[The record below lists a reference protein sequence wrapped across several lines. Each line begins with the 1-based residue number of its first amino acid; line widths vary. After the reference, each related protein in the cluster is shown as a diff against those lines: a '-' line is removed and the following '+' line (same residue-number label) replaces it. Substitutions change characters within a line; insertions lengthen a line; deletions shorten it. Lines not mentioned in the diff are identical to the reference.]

1 MVKFMKL
8 EIDNSKKSSIASGGW
23 SDPGAKLYDQ
33 LLQSYYC
40 VGDLPADGKSM
51 ERAIKEGK
59 YKQWYD
65 FLEEAYLIAPI
76 KDIKNSPY
84 GVTPYTRSGCKYPHH
99 VIKNGKLVVSIPGIK
114 AAYAR
119 AKQAGIFKGK
129 VKEHLERHYKEMGI
143 YQGSTIEINERIE
156 QNFDEIEGY
165 ILEATGI
172 DLHCPMTI
180 YEENIDNG
188 VIRPLMRDDVTN
200 PYFVNWLFRSYE
212 FSDNDPEEFDY
223 DMLVNNDAMGNY
235 VYGYF
240 VNDKLEG
247 IIKVKHRKPE
257 DYYAVS
263 MMFVND
269 QNESKGIGQSLMK
282 YVINK
287 YGDKEMRLNVFA
299 YNSRAMH
306 IYKKYGFDIA
316 SSGVAKPEADG
327 DTGKLTGQKFYKMI
341 RKPTEYDPPLSFDKL
356 PDHLKRDPVHAWRAK
371 TGIELIHKEP
381 TIEELNRIWDN
392 WNKMSDEQKSI
403 SDQKSMELFGKNNHD
418 HYMELVNEYNKTN
431 DQPAISIFP
440 SGHFSEHKEDLS
452 SINTPEELLEWMDCI
467 QYGWMDKSG
476 NICGTGDDDNENH
489 FFDDYRLQSPEQL
502 TKTKVGVCWD
512 QSELERKWFSSH
524 GYPHAVIYLEIDDG
538 QNCPSHTFLL
548 YMKPNDVDRVYWFEH
563 SWGQMKGIHKYLDV
577 VDCIRN
583 VAIKHQMASN
593 ATGKLIIKNISI
605 PPKSGST
612 CEEFMNHC
620 RNSSTVAINHN
631 CNNILNESVDRITP
645 DKKYTMEDIPNIMYF
660 SSPTKVTELKG
671 RVFLTPYIGISS
683 IFTIDRFNVLKDY
696 AKKMLV
702 AKQVF
707 LNANIGYDEWGLPN
721 SKLLK
726 PLSLVHMTHNIKD
739 LPGVAKGTSTGYI
752 YTVDISDIDKDQLS
766 MFVTMDPDREIIY
779 KGDKPLK
786 IINVQEHTA
795 NWELRFDPE
804 NMERH
809 GVGSVKIAES
819 YSSIDELKKEYCTER
834 SDNMDEDDDLNWITE
849 YLMEDV
855 EPKNASDN
863 EKYNITHRKS
873 KYKGWVE
880 YIVHSKD
887 AKEAASCIINEKTG
901 DCANV
906 ETKPEYRR
914 QGYMQYL
921 LKYLI
926 KFKGV
931 KYAQVQQD
939 NSIAISLYRKIG
951 FEVEFKYT
959 DKEKGP
965 MYSMSFQGDVS
976 KLIVEGYNFFTE
988 AEEPPSMPDGKPS
1001 STEEQKEEPENESM
1015 PKKTDKA
1022 ESSKNGVRRKKLY
1035 IAFIEWCKEFNP
1047 KNTFGSI
1054 FDKDAFNV
1062 SYPFVPEEM
1071 RYFYRLANPML
1082 CVLGGELTFFAASE
1096 LRKLN
1101 SKNSHLNEMMI
1112 FAATPNDLRVFN
1124 VKDKKIYLGTE
1135 ENGSIKLGD
1144 VLGDTFDTYIQKMIN
1159 KGDILNGP
1167 LEESTDF
1174 E

>member
-1 MVKFMKL
+1 MSKFMEL

-33 LLQSYYC
+33 LLQSYYY
-40 VGDLPADGKSM
+40 VGGIPTDGRSM
-51 ERAIKEGK
+51 DRAIKEGK

-119 AKQAGIFKGK
+119 AKQAGIFKGN

-143 YQGSTIEINERIE
+143 YQGSTMQINEKIE
-156 QNFDEIEGY
+156 QNFDLIEGY
-165 ILEATGI
+165 IFEATGI
-172 DLHCPMTI
+172 DLHCPATLFS
-180 YEENIDNG
+180 E
-188 VIRPLMRDDVTN
+188 DV
-200 PYFVNWLFRSYE
+200 
-212 FSDNDPEEFDY
+212 SD
-223 DMLVNNDAMGNY
+223 V
-235 VYGYF
+235 
-240 VNDKLEG
+240 
-247 IIKVKHRKPE
+247 
-257 DYYAVS
+257 
-263 MMFVND
+263 
-269 QNESKGIGQSLMK
+269 
-282 YVINK
+282 
-287 YGDKEMRLNVFA
+287 
-299 YNSRAMH
+299 
-306 IYKKYGFDIA
+306 
-316 SSGVAKPEADG
+316 
-327 DTGKLTGQKFYKMI
+327 
-341 RKPTEYDPPLSFDKL
+341 YDPPLSFDKL
-356 PDHLKRDPVHAWRAK
+356 PEHLKNDPIHAWRAQ

-381 TIEELNRIWDN
+381 TIEEFNRIWDN

-418 HYMELVNEYNKTN
+418 QYMELIKEYNKTN
-431 DQPAISIFP
+431 DHPAISIF
-440 SGHFSEHKEDLS
+440 
-452 SINTPEELLEWMDCI
+452 
-467 QYGWMDKSG
+467 
-476 NICGTGDDDNENH
+476 
-489 FFDDYRLQSPEQL
+489 
-502 TKTKVGVCWD
+502 
-512 QSELERKWFSSH
+512 
-524 GYPHAVIYLEIDDG
+524 
-538 QNCPSHTFLL
+538 
-548 YMKPNDVDRVYWFEH
+548 
-563 SWGQMKGIHKYLDV
+563 
-577 VDCIRN
+577 
-583 VAIKHQMASN
+583 
-593 ATGKLIIKNISI
+593 
-605 PPKSGST
+605 
-612 CEEFMNHC
+612 
-620 RNSSTVAINHN
+620 
-631 CNNILNESVDRITP
+631 P

-696 AKKMLV
+696 ARKMLV
-702 AKQVF
+702 SKQVF

-779 KGDKPLK
+779 KGNKPLK
-786 IINVQEHTA
+786 IIHVQEHTA

-804 NMERH
+804 NMARH

-819 YSSIDELKKEYCTER
+819 YSSIDELKKEYCAER

-855 EPKNASDN
+855 ESKNASDN

-887 AKEAASCIINEKTG
+887 GKEAASCIINEKTG

-939 NSIAISLYRKIG
+939 NSIAISLYCKIG

-976 KLIVEGYNFFTE
+976 KLIVEGYNLFTE
-988 AEEPPSMPDGKPS
+988 AEEPPSMPGDKPA
-1001 STEEQKEEPENESM
+1001 STEEQKEEPEKESM

-1035 IAFIEWCKEFNP
+1035 IAFIEWCKEYNP

-1124 VKDKKIYLGTE
+1124 VKDKKIYRGTE
-1135 ENGSIKLGD
+1135 ENGAIKLNE
-1144 VLGDTFDTYIQKMIN
+1144 VIGDTFDTYIQKMIN
-1159 KGDILNGP
+1159 KGDILNAP

>member
-1 MVKFMKL
+1 MSKFMEL

-33 LLQSYYC
+33 LLQSYYY
-40 VGDLPADGKSM
+40 VGGVPTDGRSM

-84 GVTPYTRSGCKYPHH
+84 EVTPYTRSGCKYPHH

-143 YQGSTIEINERIE
+143 YQGSTMQINEKIE
-156 QNFDEIEGY
+156 QNFDLIEGY
-165 ILEATGI
+165 IFEATGI
-172 DLHCPMTI
+172 DLHCPATLFS
-180 YEENIDNG
+180 E
-188 VIRPLMRDDVTN
+188 DV
-200 PYFVNWLFRSYE
+200 
-212 FSDNDPEEFDY
+212 SD
-223 DMLVNNDAMGNY
+223 V
-235 VYGYF
+235 
-240 VNDKLEG
+240 
-247 IIKVKHRKPE
+247 
-257 DYYAVS
+257 
-263 MMFVND
+263 
-269 QNESKGIGQSLMK
+269 
-282 YVINK
+282 
-287 YGDKEMRLNVFA
+287 
-299 YNSRAMH
+299 
-306 IYKKYGFDIA
+306 
-316 SSGVAKPEADG
+316 
-327 DTGKLTGQKFYKMI
+327 
-341 RKPTEYDPPLSFDKL
+341 YDPPLSFDKL
-356 PDHLKRDPVHAWRAK
+356 PEHLKNDPIHAWRAQ

-381 TIEELNRIWDN
+381 TIEEFNRIWDN

-418 HYMELVNEYNKTN
+418 HYMELIKEYNKTN
-431 DQPAISIFP
+431 DHPAISIF
-440 SGHFSEHKEDLS
+440 
-452 SINTPEELLEWMDCI
+452 
-467 QYGWMDKSG
+467 
-476 NICGTGDDDNENH
+476 
-489 FFDDYRLQSPEQL
+489 
-502 TKTKVGVCWD
+502 
-512 QSELERKWFSSH
+512 
-524 GYPHAVIYLEIDDG
+524 
-538 QNCPSHTFLL
+538 
-548 YMKPNDVDRVYWFEH
+548 
-563 SWGQMKGIHKYLDV
+563 
-577 VDCIRN
+577 
-583 VAIKHQMASN
+583 
-593 ATGKLIIKNISI
+593 
-605 PPKSGST
+605 
-612 CEEFMNHC
+612 
-620 RNSSTVAINHN
+620 
-631 CNNILNESVDRITP
+631 P

-683 IFTIDRFNVLKDY
+683 IFTIDRFHVLKDY
-696 AKKMLV
+696 ARKMLV

-779 KGDKPLK
+779 KGDKPLN
-786 IINVQEHTA
+786 IIHVQEHTA

-804 NMERH
+804 NMARH
-809 GVGSVKIAES
+809 GVGTVKIAES

-834 SDNMDEDDDLNWITE
+834 SDNMDEDDDLKWITE
-849 YLMEDV
+849 YLMEDA

-887 AKEAASCIINEKTG
+887 GKEAASCIINEKTG

-988 AEEPPSMPDGKPS
+988 AEEPPSMPGDKAA
-1001 STEEQKEEPENESM
+1001 STEEQKEEPEKESM

-1035 IAFIEWCKEFNP
+1035 IAFIEWCKEYNP

-1124 VKDKKIYLGTE
+1124 VKDKKIYRGTE
-1135 ENGSIKLGD
+1135 ENGAIKLNE
-1144 VLGDTFDTYIQKMIN
+1144 VIGDTFDTYIQKMIN
-1159 KGDILNGP
+1159 KGDILNAP